1 MSTTKDPVSTRK
13 RVVFP
18 ISLNLGFPEE
28 EALWTVLQGIRPGK
42 RSLVIKEALMKVLLG
57 DEASKGEIMTDAVK
71 RQCSPIASDTTLPP
85 ASMAPNA
92 AGVAQPTP
100 QPHERL
106 SDDAADTVTD
116 SGALM
121 SFVT

>member
-28 EALWTVLQGIRPGK
+28 NALWTMLQGIRPGK

-57 DEASKGEIMTDAVK
+57 DEAREIMTDAVK
-71 RQCSPIASDTTLPP
+71 RQCSPIASDTALSP
-85 ASMAPNA
+85 APAAPNA
-92 AGVAQPTP
+92 AVVAQPTP
-100 QPHERL
+100 QPHGPL
-106 SDDAADTVTD
+106 SDDAAADNVMD

-121 SFVT
+121 SLVT